1 MICACACICSTV
13 SALFCLLQAK
23 NDLFMKC
30 LAAHIAR
37 AFLLTATIF
46 CRLVGIDK
54 GYKRSEFRSIRTT
67 YKWVFKSQNIGY
79 SSPTLDCLFESNA
92 TFTDWNET
100 CARWKA
106 WGHESLGQLV
116 ENSESLVFEFWALK
130 VDLFQCLT
138 PNNLLTDSPIF
149 LKNIINC
156 KYGPKVSLGT
166 IFNPIGEGHLLSI
179 SIFVHQ
185 TTSTDPFPA
194 LISPRVLHAA
204 HSYLAQICTFLTP
217 IDFIKSAPVWC
228 ELIELLRFYWFPALI
243 SIGCNVK
250 LMTRFRQTPCPIPLN
265 NNIYL
270 CRR

>member
-1 MICACACICSTV
+1 
-13 SALFCLLQAK
+13 
-23 NDLFMKC
+23 MKC

-46 CRLVGIDK
+46 CRLVGMDK
-54 GYKRSEFRSIRTT
+54 GFKRLKFQPNRTT
-67 YKWVFKSQNIGY
+67 NKWVIKSQNIGY

-106 WGHESLGQLV
+106 WGHESLWQLD

-130 VDLFQCLT
+130 VDIYQCLN

-166 IFNPIGEGHLLSI
+166 IFNPIGEGHLLSFSI
-179 SIFVHQ
+179 SLFIRRRLQ
-185 TTSTDPFPA
+185 THFQPLYLHMYCMQRT
-194 LISPRVLHAA
+194 LIWHKYVPS
-204 HSYLAQICTFLTP
+204 
-217 IDFIKSAPVWC
+217 
-228 ELIELLRFYWFPALI
+228 
-243 SIGCNVK
+243 
-250 LMTRFRQTPCPIPLN
+250 
-265 NNIYL
+265 
-270 CRR
+270 